1 MNTRSM
7 QWKIQGEGP
16 KYRDPFPHQ
25 TWRLFD
31 TEILTSKG
39 SDITYQLADFLFF
52 LMKGT
57 LHFATKLYVS
67 QHTSFA
73 YNWL

>member
-1 MNTRSM
+1 MNTRNT

-16 KYRDPFPHQ
+16 KYWDPSPHQ

-31 TEILTSKG
+31 TEILTSTG
-39 SDITYQLADFLFF
+39 SYITYPLADFF
-52 LMKGT
+52 LMERT
-57 LHFATKLYVS
+57 LHFATKLFVS

-73 YNWL
+73 YNW

>member
-31 TEILTSKG
+31 TEILTCTR
-39 SDITYQLADFLFF
+39 SDITYLLADFFFF
-52 LMKGT
+52 LMKRT